1 MEISWTGIE
10 VGDKDA
16 YSDAYR
22 QLYERF
28 YNYGVKLVKDDGLVE
43 DAIQEVLLLLWVNR
57 EGLRLIKNPDG
68 YYYVL
73 FRRALG
79 KRVEALTKTKTI
91 DGTEFDPE
99 FPADVVIIKQETDQA
114 LREKLITAINT
125 LSSRQRE
132 ALFLRFYEGF
142 SYEETAAVLGIS
154 VKATYKLMA
163 RSLLALRERV
173 SVPLVYIFFLLK
185 ENFNEWMG

>member
-16 YSDAYR
+16 YSHAYR
-22 QLYERF
+22 KLYERF
-28 YNYGVKLVKDDGLVE
+28 YNYGVKLVEDSALVE
-43 DAIQEVLLLLWVNR
+43 DVIQEILMTLWVNR
-57 EGLRLIKNPDG
+57 EGLRAIKNPDG

-73 FRRALG
+73 FRRALS
-79 KRVEALTKTKTI
+79 KRVAALAKTKTI
-91 DGTEFDPE
+91 DGAEFDPE
-99 FPADVVIIKQETDQA
+99 FAADVMMIRQETDQA
-114 LREKLITAINT
+114 LKEKLAAAIHT
-125 LSSRQRE
+125 LSARQQE

-142 SYEETAAVLGIS
+142 SYEETATILGIS

-163 RSLLALRERV
+163 RSLLTLRDKV

-185 ENFNEWMG
+185 ENFH